1 MNSSKFLAHNFF
13 FSHCTI
19 LYSVLVKGQHAEHVQ
34 TDLTNSLKRER
45 SLVSDLKEALAK
57 EKGRLTDLSAALEK
71 ERVQAMSLK

>member
-1 MNSSKFLAHNFF
+1 M
-13 FSHCTI
+13 
-19 LYSVLVKGQHAEHVQ
+19 LVKGQHAEHVQ
-34 TDLTNSLKRER
+34 NDLMNSLKRER